1 MAGGKVDLSSVLFTI
16 NKFVRKLPKE
26 QFRNYNQHK
35 YPMESPLAVANYFI
49 TKSLETGQLLT
60 NMKLVKLVY
69 LAHGW
74 HLGLTNQPLISE
86 GTEAW
91 KYGPVVPSVY
101 DNFKF
106 YRGNPI
112 TQLAHTVTPTGQIS
126 YFPLSDPKLTEFLDR
141 IWDVY
146 NSYSA
151 VELSALTHQE
161 NSPWYETWH
170 QNGGKEKYGV
180 VIPNERI
187 EKHYKKIAESN
198 LKAHAAA

>member
-1 MAGGKVDLSSVLFTI
+1 
-16 NKFVRKLPKE
+16 
-26 QFRNYNQHK
+26 
-35 YPMESPLAVANYFI
+35 MESPLAVANYFI

-60 NMKLVKLVY
+60 PMKLVKLVY

-74 HLGLTNQPLISE
+74 YLGLTNQPLISE
-86 GTEAW
+86 GAEAW

-101 DNFKF
+101 DSFKA

-126 YFPLSDPKLTEFLDR
+126 YFPLTDSKTGEFLDR

-146 NSYSA
+146 NGYSA

-170 QNGGKEKYGV
+170 QNGGKENYGV
-180 VIPNERI
+180 VIPNDRI
-187 EKHYKKIAESN
+187 EQHYKHLAENN